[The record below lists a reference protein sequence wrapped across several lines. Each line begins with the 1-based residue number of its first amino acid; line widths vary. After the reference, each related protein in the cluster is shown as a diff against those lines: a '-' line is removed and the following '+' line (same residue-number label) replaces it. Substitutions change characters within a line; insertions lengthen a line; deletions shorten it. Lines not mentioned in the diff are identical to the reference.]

1 MQLHNSNSAIANG
14 KSRSQHHQLEARGL
28 SAGTT
33 STLTMVNNIGSLCKD
48 EGKLK
53 EAEQAL
59 KGKEKAWGLL
69 KVAIEGHR
77 KMLESPHW
85 KIKGHAAVTD

>member
-1 MQLHNSNSAIANG
+1 
-14 KSRSQHHQLEARGL
+14 
-28 SAGTT
+28 
-33 STLTMVNNIGSLCKD
+33 MVNNIGSLCKD

-69 KVAIEGHR
+69 KVATEGHR